1 MLTFYEKEVEKLF
14 INIMKVIIGLSLL
27 GLVAPLLNPQENYLN
42 ILSNLTFI
50 CFALFSGLLFK
61 LGRKQMAFHF
71 FAFTTCSLFLVDVLV
86 FGLKFMSLF
95 MIFPCVTLY
104 TFIFFRKIRSQ
115 IAYLVYGLICQYI
128 AVYFINNGF
137 QNGLTD
143 LIGEEWIYYTVY
155 NVGIFGFCYFFISNL
170 KRFRTNLL
178 QSRVELEKNK
188 ADLAVKANELKD
200 QNQQIQKFIAASKKQ
215 YEFESLVIEKLSP
228 LSNNIENFLEMV
240 RSQVDKKMDEKEIE
254 LLDFVS
260 TNSHLLNKCISGLY
274 EFSFTLKKNLNLE
287 LCKVSTLIQE
297 IKIEKFDEIV
307 AKNAYLG
314 YNGGDLSLVVDQTLF
329 KQLLILLIENAI
341 HFSSPN
347 IQTQI
352 LIHADENTHSF
363 DFKIMDNGPGIP
375 SQFREDVFKIFAQV
389 DSKNPNAGVGVG
401 LSICNKIVERHKG
414 AIWIEESKL
423 GGTCIAFQ
431 IPKLKIKEE
440 KNTTSINTT
449 EQLVA

>member
-14 INIMKVIIGLSLL
+14 INIMKVIVGLSML
-27 GLVAPLLNPQENYLN
+27 GLAAPLLNPQENYLN

-50 CFALFSGLLFK
+50 SFAVFSGFLFK
-61 LGRKQMAFHF
+61 LGRKQFAFHF
-71 FAFTTCSLFLVDVLV
+71 FAFSTSLLFLVDVLV
-86 FGLKFMSLF
+86 FDLKFMSLF

-104 TFIFFRKIRSQ
+104 TFIFFRKIRTQ
-115 IAYLVYGLICQYI
+115 IAYLVLGLICQYI
-128 AVYFINNGF
+128 AVYFVNDGLKNGI
-137 QNGLTD
+137 TD

-178 QSRVELEKNK
+178 QSRVEMEKNK
-188 ADLAVKANELKD
+188 ADLALKAKELED
-200 QNQQIQKFIAASKKQ
+200 RNQQIQKFIEASKKQ

-228 LSNNIENFLEMV
+228 LSNNVENFLEML
-240 RSQVDKKMDEKEIE
+240 RYQVDKKMDEKEIE

-260 TNSHLLNKCISGLY
+260 SNSHLLNKCISGLY
-274 EFSFTLKKNLNLE
+274 EFSFALKKNLNLE
-287 LCKVSTLIQE
+287 TCQVSKLIQE

-307 AKNAYLG
+307 AQNAYLG
-314 YNGGDLSLVVDQTLF
+314 YNGGDLELVVDQPLF
-329 KQLLILLIENAI
+329 KQLLNLLIENSI

-352 LIHADENTHSF
+352 LIHASENAHSF

-375 SQFREDVFKIFAQV
+375 KQFREEVFKIFAQV

-401 LSICNKIVERHKG
+401 LSICSKIVERHKG
-414 AIWIEESKL
+414 TIWIEESKL

-440 KNTTSINTT
+440 KNTAPIATV
-449 EQLVA
+449 ELVA